1 VHNNIHIIFP
11 YSTDKLDRFH
21 RQFDAIRFI
30 RVRQSFFSRVSPP
43 LQLSTKLIVF
53 KGIVFGKIGEPFLS
67 LLHDA

>member
-1 VHNNIHIIFP
+1 MLKSIQFIFV
-11 YSTDKLDRFH
+11 
-21 RQFDAIRFI
+21 Q
-30 RVRQSFFSRVSPP
+30 QSFFSRASPT

>member
-1 VHNNIHIIFP
+1 M
-11 YSTDKLDRFH
+11 
-21 RQFDAIRFI
+21 
-30 RVRQSFFSRVSPP
+30 QSVSSVSGRAFSVELLPP